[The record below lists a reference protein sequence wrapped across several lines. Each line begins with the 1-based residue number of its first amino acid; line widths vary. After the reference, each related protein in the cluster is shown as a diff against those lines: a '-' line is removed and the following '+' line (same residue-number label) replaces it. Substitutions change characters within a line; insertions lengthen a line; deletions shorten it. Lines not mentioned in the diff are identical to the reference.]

1 MIRRFILSRR
11 FWTQLL
17 LHYAYVCGRFA
28 AWMQFT
34 NIMNWGRKT
43 TENPIEKYTR
53 FWFWIHSSYSTGISF
68 GLSFSISFEWK
79 CVCDV
84 FYFATRYLAMQSI
97 HDDDQKQA
105 RKRKKRC
112 WLCNQVHVIS
122 PSNFK
127 KKCQKLSTNKYST
140 SRSTSFPLCIIFMMM
155 WIDFSV
161 LFLFHQPPKCCV
173 QFFLYD

>member
-17 LHYAYVCGRFA
+17 LLYAYVCGRFA

-43 TENPIEKYTR
+43 TENPIEKYTH

-127 KKCQKLSTNKYST
+127 KKMPKAINQQVLYIAFNKFSFVYNFYDDVNWLFRSLPFSSTT
-140 SRSTSFPLCIIFMMM
+140 
-155 WIDFSV
+155 
-161 LFLFHQPPKCCV
+161 
-173 QFFLYD
+173 